1 MGDVGQ
7 IGLLNADLGDERA
20 VTAAIEGADTV
31 VNLVGILAET
41 GDQRF
46 EALHHQAAARIARL
60 AAGLGV
66 KRLLHMSA
74 IGADPHS
81 RSRYARTKGLGEA
94 EIRGAFPLATV
105 LRPSIVFGPEDQFF
119 NRFAAMAQCSP
130 VLPLIGGGRTRFQ
143 PVYVG
148 DVADAALA
156 ALCTAEAAGQT
167 YELGGPRIYT
177 FRELMELT
185 LREINRKRLLVSL
198 PFWAAS
204 LQASLLERLPGALLT
219 RDQVVLLKRDNVVSP
234 DAPTLADLGV
244 TPTAVELVVPSY
256 LERYRRGGWYTRR

>member
-1 MGDVGQ
+1 
-7 IGLLNADLGDERA
+7 
-20 VTAAIEGADTV
+20 
-31 VNLVGILAET
+31 
-41 GDQRF
+41 
-46 EALHHQAAARIARL
+46 
-60 AAGLGV
+60 
-66 KRLLHMSA
+66 
-74 IGADPHS
+74 
-81 RSRYARTKGLGEA
+81 LGEA